1 MIKKIMA
8 KSPGSNTSNPNM
20 KQIPRI
26 LFAKRVRVS
35 PRRSMMDVVL
45 PPYESRRNRVLR
57 LFFYGLAAVLLV
69 LMGVMSRQV
78 GMSGDDT
85 LSYEHAETVYNYYA
99 YGDREAADGT
109 GEDDPSLMRFHGQSF
124 DNLTYVVNRWL
135 GVDNPYEARHLMNS
149 VMGWLIILV
158 AGLFLVKLFGWRA
171 GILGMVFLFLSPRFL
186 GHSLNNP
193 KDIPFA
199 LGYILAIF
207 QIFLLCRELPVIKW
221 RRLVYIALSIALA
234 NSVRI
239 GGLMLIPYMFMFV
252 GLWFLFEAPVKK
264 IVTWAYWKE
273 ALKLIGVLAAVSFT
287 GYVLSL
293 LWWPYALQAPFSN
306 PFKALDLMSDFSIA
320 MRQIFDGKSLLSDN
334 MPPYYHLK
342 YILISTPL
350 AVLAGVVLFLVFFR
364 LAYRRLRPLAIIIM
378 IFSFAFPI
386 FYIMW
391 TGANVYGGWRHVI
404 FTYPFLVMISVTGFE
419 SLVARVPRRGVKSA
433 TGVAVALLLMLPL
446 RHIIRNHPYE
456 YVYFNELIGGTSKA
470 YGKYE
475 MDYYHNST
483 KEASEWVIRN
493 AERSGLETGDKIKVA
508 AFHLA
513 SVQYYFRNDLDDF
526 EVVFARW
533 YERGNVDWDY
543 AIFTVT
549 GITPERLLGP
559 HFPPKNTVHTID
571 VDGKPVA
578 VILRR
583 EDKSDLAGFRNFE
596 VGELDAAREFYHKA
610 LQSDPDDEVVLANI
624 ANTFVQQA
632 QADSALSYLNRYM
645 EIEPNRQTQKYIAA
659 NIYYITGDRSRA
671 IDLLDEMIAYNP
683 RFKEAYDLKAR
694 IYLVMEDFDMA
705 ERIYERMMDLDI
717 LNQTGFDNLIRL
729 YMRNGLTERSA
740 RDKMFRRLSDTYRKL
755 GDRKKAKLYE
765 GYITR
770 H

>member
-1 MIKKIMA
+1 MPGCSIK
-8 KSPGSNTSNPNM
+8 
-20 KQIPRI
+20 
-26 LFAKRVRVS
+26 
-35 PRRSMMDVVL
+35 DVVL
-45 PPYESRRNRVLR
+45 PSSESMPNRMLR
-57 LFFYGLAAVLLV
+57 LCFYGLAAVLLV
-69 LMGVMSRQV
+69 LMGIMSWQV

-85 LSYEHAETVYNYYA
+85 LSYEHAEKVYHYYA

-149 VMGWLIILV
+149 VAGWLIIL
-158 AGLFLVKLFGWRA
+158 ATGLFLLKLCGWRA
-171 GILGMVFLFLSPRFL
+171 GILGMILLFLSPRFL

-199 LGYILAIF
+199 LGYVLAIF

-221 RRLVYIALSIALA
+221 RRLVYITLSIALA

-252 GLWFLFEAPVKK
+252 GLWFLFEAPIRK
-264 IVTWAYWKE
+264 IGSWAYWKQ
-273 ALKLIGVLAAVSFT
+273 ALKLIGVLGAVSLA
-287 GYVLSL
+287 GYVLGL

-306 PFKALDLMSDFSIA
+306 PLKALDLMSDFSIA

-364 LAYRRLRPLAIIIM
+364 QAYRRLRTLAIIIL
-378 IFSFAFPI
+378 IFSFSFPI
-386 FYIMW
+386 LYIMW

-404 FTYPFLVMISVTGFE
+404 FTYPFLVMISVIGFE
-419 SLVARVPRRGVKSA
+419 SLVARFPRRGVKIA
-433 TGVAVALLLMLPL
+433 AGVAVAFLLVLPL
-446 RHIIRNHPYE
+446 RHIIRSHPYE
-456 YVYFNELIGGTSKA
+456 YVYFNELIGGTANA

-483 KEASEWVIRN
+483 REASEWVIRN

-513 SVQYYFRNDLDDF
+513 SVQYYFRNHPDDF

-549 GITPERLLGP
+549 GITPERLSGP
-559 HFPPKNTVHTID
+559 HFPPANTVHTID

-596 VGELDAAREFYHKA
+596 VGELDSAKVCYRKA
-610 LQSDPDDEVVLANI
+610 LEADPYNEVALANM

-632 QADSALSYLNRYM
+632 QADSALVYLERYM
-645 EIEPNRQTQKYIAA
+645 EMEPNRQTQKYIAA
-659 NIYYITGDRSRA
+659 NVYDIIGERA
-671 IDLLDEMIAYNP
+671 RALAMVDEMIAYNP

-694 IYLVMEDFDMA
+694 IYLLMGDFDMA
-705 ERIYERMMDLDI
+705 EKTYERMMDLDI

-740 RDKMFRRLSDTYRKL
+740 QNKMFRRLSDTYRKL

-770 H
+770 

>member
-1 MIKKIMA
+1 MA
-8 KSPGSNTSNPNM
+8 VSLGNNAPDM
-20 KQIPRI
+20 RQIPQISLSKRTKVSFHRPLRDLLLPHDESRENRI
-26 LFAKRVRVS
+26 L
-35 PRRSMMDVVL
+35 
-45 PPYESRRNRVLR
+45 R
-57 LFFYGLAAVLLV
+57 LCFYGLTVALLV
-69 LMGVMSRQV
+69 LMCLMSRQA

-85 LSYEHAETVYNYYA
+85 LSYEHAEAVYNYYV

-149 VMGWLIILV
+149 VVGWLVILV
-158 AGLFLVKLFGWRA
+158 TGLFLVRLCGWRA
-171 GILGMVFLFLSPRFL
+171 GILGMILLCLSPRFL

-199 LGYILAIF
+199 LGYVLAIF
-207 QIFLLCRELPVIKW
+207 QIFLFCRELPVIKW
-221 RRLVYIALSIALA
+221 RRLVYMALAIALA

-239 GGLMLIPYMFMFV
+239 GGLVLIPYMFMFV
-252 GLWFLFEAPVKK
+252 GLWFLFTAPIKR
-264 IVTWAYWKE
+264 IASWNYWKQ
-273 ALKLIGVLAAVSFT
+273 ALKLIGVLAGVSFV
-287 GYVLSL
+287 GYMLGL
-293 LWWPYALQAPFSN
+293 LWWPYALQAPFTN

-320 MRQIFDGKSLLSDN
+320 MRQIFDGKSLLSDS
-334 MPPYYHLK
+334 MPVYYHLK

-350 AVLAGVVLFLVFFR
+350 AVLAGVLLFLVFSPQ
-364 LAYRRLRPLAIIIM
+364 AYRRLGPLAMIIM

-386 FYIMW
+386 IYIMW
-391 TGANVYGGWRHVI
+391 IKANVYGGWRHVL
-404 FTYPFLVMISVTGFE
+404 FTYPFLVMMATVGFE
-419 SLVARVPRRGVKSA
+419 SVVVRFRQRWVKIA
-433 TGVAVALLLMLPL
+433 TWSVLGLLLLLPL
-446 RHIIRNHPYE
+446 RHVLRNHPYE

-470 YGKYE
+470 YGRYE

-483 KEASEWVIRN
+483 REASEWVIRN
-493 AERSGLETGDKIKVA
+493 AERNGLETGDKIKVA

-513 SVQYYFRNDLDDF
+513 SVQYYFRNHLDDF

-533 YERGNVDWDY
+533 YERDNVDWDY

-571 VDGKPVA
+571 VDGKPIA

-583 EDKSDLAGFRNFE
+583 EDKSNLEGFHNFE
-596 VGELDAAREFYHKA
+596 VGELDTARLYYHKA
-610 LQSDPDDEVVLANI
+610 LNNDPYNEVALANM
-624 ANTFVQQA
+624 ANTFIMQT
-632 QADSALSYLNRYM
+632 QADSALLYLDRYM

-659 NIYYITGDRSRA
+659 NIYYIIEDYPRA
-671 IDLLDEMIAYNP
+671 IAMLDEMIAYNL

-694 IYLVMEDFDMA
+694 IFLVMGDYDMA
-705 ERIYERMMDLDI
+705 EDTYERMMDLDI

-729 YMRNGLTERSA
+729 YMRNGLTEKSA
-740 RDKMFRRLSDTYRKL
+740 QNKMFRRLSDTYRKL
-755 GDRKKAKLYE
+755 GDRGKAKLYE
-765 GYITR
+765 GYITQ
-770 H
+770 